1 MRHLPEAVSDG
12 ALRGRR
18 RFLVSQPPDRDEEA
32 LATEVTGRASPVESI
47 PLGGVHRPSFAGWV
61 GQSAA
66 MAGMFSLHHDVMMTQ
81 RRGDVR

>member
-1 MRHLPEAVSDG
+1 MSGG

-47 PLGGVHRPSFAGWV
+47 PLGGVHRRSFLCWV

-66 MAGMFSLHHDVMMTQ
+66 MAGMFSFDHFVMVTQ
-81 RRGDVR
+81 RRGDVAR

>member
-1 MRHLPEAVSDG
+1 MSGG

-32 LATEVTGRASPVESI
+32 LATEVTGRASPEESI
-47 PLGGVHRPSFAGWV
+47 PFGGVDRRSFLGSI

-66 MAGMFSLHHDVMMTQ
+66 MAGMFSFDHL
-81 RRGDVR
+81 